1 MSRPSQYRLSALPK
15 TSALTTFKYSCFW
28 KGVIHR
34 QPTPVQAGL
43 IIKVGGRLKTPD
55 VDGQSIRLIL
65 SLRCFS
71 SAPSHSFQSNSP

>member
-43 IIKVGGRLKTPD
+43 IINMVGRPEIPEFDWQIKRLVWAYDALP
-55 VDGQSIRLIL
+55 QI
-65 SLRCFS
+65 FS
-71 SAPSHSFQSNSP
+71 RSNYS